1 MSMFITDSLTPTNGR
16 QLGHIVSVVSVE
28 HLDQEEIQVDSF
40 NGHPGETAEEAVMNG
55 RRNEDTHAPDAQ
67 VGHPLIE
74 QERGV
79 EQKQSPAQ

>member
-1 MSMFITDSLTPTNGR
+1 MFITDSLTPANDR
-16 QLGHIVSVVSVE
+16 QLGYIVSVVSVE